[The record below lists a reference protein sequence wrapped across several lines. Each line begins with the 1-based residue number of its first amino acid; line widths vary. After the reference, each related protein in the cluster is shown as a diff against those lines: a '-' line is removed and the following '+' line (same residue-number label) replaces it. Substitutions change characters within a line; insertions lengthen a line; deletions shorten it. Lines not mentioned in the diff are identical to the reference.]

1 MQGIVDGDQD
11 WGYCTEGQVGQ
22 YFNAPWYQIKIRPKN
37 DNSIQLTDQEH
48 PLIITI

>member
-22 YFNAPWYQIKIRPKN
+22 YFNAPWYQINDKALSQDKTKKN
-37 DNSIQLTDQEH
+37 NSIQ
-48 PLIITI
+48 